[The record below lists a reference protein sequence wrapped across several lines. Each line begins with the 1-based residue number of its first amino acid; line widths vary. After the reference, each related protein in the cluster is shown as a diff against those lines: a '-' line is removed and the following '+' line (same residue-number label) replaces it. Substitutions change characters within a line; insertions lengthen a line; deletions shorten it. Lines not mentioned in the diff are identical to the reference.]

1 LGAIRLKDLYLTK
14 TPPSKAMLHALEEAV
29 TGQLKQA
36 LGAYK
41 TKRVE
46 QIIATSGMAGNLAE
60 VIYLQRTGR
69 PLQQLNLTK
78 ITAKEIAP
86 WKNVWPTPR

>member
-1 LGAIRLKDLYLTK
+1 
-14 TPPSKAMLHALEEAV
+14 V
-29 TGQLKQA
+29 T
-36 LGAYK
+36 YK

-78 ITAKEIAP
+78 ISAKEIS
-86 WKNVWPTPR
+86 RR